1 MIQGQTTEDLRSEF
15 ENFSDGHKTI
25 EDMVAEADK
34 VAVRHG
40 FRGTQRGKM
49 GSYPPA
55 ERAMIADYL
64 AIYRIPDGV
73 IAEWRAEWDNLSGLI
88 QLGYYNQQS

>member
-49 GSYPPA
+49 GSYPPT

-64 AIYRIPDGV
+64 AIYRISNGV

>member
-40 FRGTQRGKM
+40 FRGTQRGTM
-49 GSYPPA
+49 GSYPPT
-55 ERAMIADYL
+55 ERVMIADYL

-88 QLGYYNQQS
+88 QLGHYDPQS